1 MIQGSMVQL
10 QQQNTDLNTKVQKL
24 EAERSEG
31 NSELANLKGQ
41 LDEVLQD
48 AENQQKRKEKLDKDL
63 KELRQT
69 LETRQNEIN
78 SKKEELTRNGEGIAA
93 LEKQLKD
100 ERGEIERL
108 NMKHDQLERTRDSL
122 KTQHTVAV
130 NQKQKVLDEN
140 ADLKATLEDKKDE
153 IKSLGS

>member
-1 MIQGSMVQL
+1 MKMG
-10 QQQNTDLNTKVQKL
+10 T
-24 EAERSEG
+24 G
-31 NSELANLKGQ
+31 KG
-41 LDEVLQD
+41 
-48 AENQQKRKEKLDKDL
+48 KEKLDKDL

-100 ERGEIERL
+100 ERGEIEKL
-108 NMKHDQLERTRDSL
+108 NMKHDQLERTRESL

-130 NQKQKVLDEN
+130 NQKQKVVDEN
-140 ADLKATLEDKKDE
+140 TDLKATLEDKKDE
-153 IKSLGS
+153 IKSLGSGKAKLSKQLDSLKAIKVAGDEETKRLQ